1 MKKAL
6 VIFLILCASVMG
18 NAQSR
23 KGTQRPLIELGPK
36 ASLYIGSLNFGVGAE
51 ILINPASNFGLRFD
65 LTELRFGED
74 DTRFFL
80 NMRDVSIDG
89 ILYLPME
96 GIKPYVFVGVGL
108 VTQNNT
114 SVDFRGGLG
123 LNYLVTRTTEVFV
136 EPGAIITYSSYGEGS
151 TDIWFRLS
159 LGGRFALIK

>member
-1 MKKAL
+1 
-6 VIFLILCASVMG
+6 MG

-23 KGTQRPLIELGPK
+23 KSTKRPLIELGPK

-51 ILINPASNFGLRFD
+51 LLVNPASNFGLRFD
-65 LTELRFGED
+65 LTELRFGDD
-74 DTRFFL
+74 DTRFSF
-80 NMRDVSIDG
+80 NMRDISMDA

-96 GIKPYVFVGVGL
+96 GIKPYAFVGVGL

-123 LNYLVTRTTEVFV
+123 FNYSVTRTTDLFI
-136 EPGAIITYSSYGEGS
+136 EPGAIITYSSYGDGS